1 MPLDLRDRMVQD
13 HAPTVMVPSHSELQP
28 LASAGHRYLAAGDGI
43 WLEVRRP
50 WLHLTWPI
58 LAGARLPYGEV
69 RRKIQLE
76 FKMPVDLIAHFVDD
90 ARRALPDEAAA
101 WIVWN
106 ELDQRLEYVNV
117 GTYEAS
123 PGGIRY
129 ARPRLEAHQ
138 HLAIDLHSHGA
149 ASAFF
154 SATDNEDDAGEVKIA
169 GVIGSLAEADKTPS
183 AVFRLCALGVHVNV
197 GTPAGFRSGE

>member
-1 MPLDLRDRMVQD
+1 MSIDLRDRMVQD

-28 LASAGHRYLAAGDGI
+28 LGASGHRYLAAGDGL

-50 WLHLTWPI
+50 WLHLVWPL
-58 LAGARLPYGEV
+58 LAGARLPYGAV
-69 RRKIQLE
+69 ARKVELA

-106 ELDQRLEYVNV
+106 ELQQKLEYVNV

-123 PGGIRY
+123 PAGIRY
-129 ARPRLEAHQ
+129 ARPRLEPHQ
-138 HLAIDLHSHGA
+138 HLALDLHSHGA
-149 ASAFF
+149 LPAFF
-154 SATDNEDDAGEVKIA
+154 SETDNQDDAGEVKIA
-169 GVIGSLAEADKTPS
+169 GVIGSLADEGKAPS
-183 AVFRLCALGVHVNV
+183 AAFRLCVLGVHVNV
-197 GTPAGFRSGE
+197 GTPAGFRSPQ